1 MKIGSELLVPRLIP
15 ALAML
20 VTACTSVPQP
30 MSEAQYLL
38 RLEQSAAVL
47 EQPGS
52 GARKDE
58 AVSML
63 RDLAVSYPSGKEA
76 WVRLARLHFDL
87 ADYGNAIVAA
97 DEVLRRDPQE
107 RLALSIRAVAGLRV
121 ATASLASLRGD
132 AALQAS
138 AREDASSL
146 VKALRETLGED
157 VLVPPVAVTP
167 LRVRRADASVASR
180 ERSARAGAV
189 AAAGAVQR
197 RSAAAVAPPAGG
209 RGSDPF
215 SVFR

>member
-1 MKIGSELLVPRLIP
+1 MKIGSGPLVPRLIP
-15 ALAML
+15 AMAML
-20 VTACTSVPQP
+20 VTACASVPQP

-38 RLEQSAAVL
+38 RLEQSAAVVDR
-47 EQPGS
+47 S
-52 GARKDE
+52 GDGAGMDE

-63 RDLAVSYPSGKEA
+63 RDLAVRYPSGKEA

-157 VLVPPVAVTP
+157 VLVPPVAAPP
-167 LRVRRADASVASR
+167 LRVRRASTSIGAR
-180 ERSARAGAV
+180 ERSAG
-189 AAAGAVQR
+189 AAASAVQR
-197 RSAAAVAPPAGG
+197 RNAPAVAPPAGG